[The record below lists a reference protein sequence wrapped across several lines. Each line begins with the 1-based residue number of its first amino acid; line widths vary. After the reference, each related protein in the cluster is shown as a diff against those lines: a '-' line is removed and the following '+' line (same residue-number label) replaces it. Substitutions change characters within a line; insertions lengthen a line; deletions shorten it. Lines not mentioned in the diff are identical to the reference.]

1 MGVGSYITLQFC
13 KTKNVRPYNH
23 YRALHRHY
31 TVYVI
36 SKMSKNVHVKK
47 LLAFMVLL
55 FLQQW
60 KKLSKNYT
68 VTQLTNFLQKFCYDK
83 W

>member
-13 KTKNVRPYNH
+13 KNKNVRPYNH

-36 SKMSKNVHVKK
+36 SKMSKNVHVKN

-55 FLQQW
+55 FLQQL

-68 VTQLTNFLQKFCYDK
+68 VTQLTNFL
-83 W
+83 